1 MGIENADQPA
11 NAGDTAGNPS
21 SNGSD
26 ASAEKILPQSKVNEI
41 VAKEKAAVA
50 RSYEEKLKAYEATA
64 QELAELRAE
73 KQKADDAKMS
83 AADREKRERERRD
96 EAIAKERAELT
107 ARAERAE
114 RRRVDEKRAVL
125 ATRKAS
131 LLAGKLSS
139 PELAEDV
146 AEKVAGRIVIRDDGK
161 GGDAIFFRMSESEED
176 LEPFEEGFKKW
187 EAAGSLA
194 RFMRVEG
201 GSGARHGSG
210 AGGATRRTGNAEA
223 DIAAAFAANK

>member
-26 ASAEKILPQSKVNEI
+26 AAEKILPQSKVNEI

-73 KQKADDAKMS
+73 KQKADEAKLS
-83 AADREKRERERRD
+83 AAERATREQQRRD
-96 EAIAKERAELT
+96 DAITKERAELIGK
-107 ARAERAE
+107 AERAE
-114 RRRVDEKRAVL
+114 RRRIDEKRSTL
-125 ATRKAS
+125 ASRKAATIAS
-131 LLAGKLSS
+131 KLSS

-146 AEKVAGRIVIRDDGK
+146 AEKIAHRIVVRDDGK
-161 GGDAIFFRMSESEED
+161 GGDLVMFRMSDAED
-176 LEPFEEGFKKW
+176 DVEPFEEGFKKW

-210 AGGATRRTGNAEA
+210 AGGGGRAGSFVEAVLNARR
-223 DIAAAFAANK
+223 